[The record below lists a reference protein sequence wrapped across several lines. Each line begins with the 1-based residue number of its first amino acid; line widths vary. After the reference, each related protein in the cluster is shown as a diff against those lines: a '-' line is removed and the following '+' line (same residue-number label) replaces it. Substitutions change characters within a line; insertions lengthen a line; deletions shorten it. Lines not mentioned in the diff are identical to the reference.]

1 MRPTTGTRDGVAGY
15 HSVVTAV
22 SIGQQNLRVVFQ
34 KFLRPFATAVQGEVE
49 DVVRIALVALI
60 HPHARRLRLAWAQH
74 RQDGIV
80 GGHHMRLPDPLG
92 HALV

>member
-34 KFLRPFATAVQGEVE
+34 KFLRARSTAVQGEVE
-49 DVVRIALVALI
+49 HL
-60 HPHARRLRLAWAQH
+60 
-74 RQDGIV
+74 
-80 GGHHMRLPDPLG
+80 
-92 HALV
+92 